1 MASDHTPS
9 QIIFE
14 EVFGESRSFTIN
26 KTNITKELVFRV
38 VSDRFVDEAGTTSF
52 PGMGT
57 SLLLDDKVFQQNV
70 LPIFIP
76 ELPPALLFS
85 YSPTAAV
92 LLYPSNITGK
102 QINWSTWEIRVTY
115 DVSRDNG
122 NGTGHTGPSQGEE
135 NSTKFTQISFNAS
148 VGNEKIQKAKVLACQ
163 LATNRPSSE
172 IAPYT
177 VGQTGLIGYSED
189 GIEGAEVY
197 TRTFKFQITQY
208 MPPTKLTYSYIRR
221 LSRMTTCTNLLPFF
235 GFAAGS
241 VIFLGASGEGDLYQ
255 LVPVT
260 LEFEVKNNFSF
271 HQSLESTNTPE
282 DTFVELPNGKRI
294 VITDNQFDVIREPEF
309 PSTVNSGTT
318 KPIIYSGWSIVS
330 YEYAPRISAGT
341 GRILRTPSL
350 RTIFKHYPAVD
361 FAAFQL

>member
-1 MASDHTPS
+1 MASDHTPGR
-9 QIIFE
+9 IIFE
-14 EVFGESRSFTIN
+14 EVFGESRTFTIN
-26 KTNITKELVFRV
+26 RQNITKELVFRV
-38 VSDRFVDEAGTTSF
+38 TSDRFVDEAGTTTF

-57 SLLLDDKVFQQNV
+57 NLLLDDKVFQQNV

-76 ELPPALLFS
+76 ELPPALLFYIDS
-85 YSPTAAV
+85 DSAV

-115 DVSRDNG
+115 DVSRDHG
-122 NGTGHTGPSQGEE
+122 NGAGFTGPSQGEE
-135 NSTKFTQISFNAS
+135 NSTKFTQISFNTS
-148 VGNEKIQKAKVLACQ
+148 VGTERIQKAKVLSCMKAS
-163 LATNRPSSE
+163 NRPASE
-172 IAPYT
+172 VVPYT
-177 VGQTGLIGYSED
+177 VGLTGLIGYSEE

-241 VIFLGASGEGDLYQ
+241 VMFLGASGEGDLFQ

-271 HQSLESTNTPE
+271 HQTLQSVNSPE
-282 DTFVELPNGKRI
+282 DVFVVLPNNKI
-294 VITDNQFDVIREPEF
+294 KIITDQQYDLIREPEF
-309 PSTVNSGTT
+309 ASTITPEN
-318 KPIIYSGWSIVS
+318 KPQVFSGWSIVS
-330 YEYAPRISAGT
+330 YEYAPRLVSGT
-341 GRILRTPSL
+341 GRQIRTPSL
-350 RTIFKHYPAVD
+350 RTILQHYPQVD
-361 FAAFQL
+361 FAAFKL

>member
-85 YSPTAAV
+85 IDDDTAV

-122 NGTGHTGPSQGEE
+122 NGAGHTGPSQGEE

-163 LATNRPSSE
+163 LATNRPASE
-172 IAPYT
+172 VAPYT

-235 GFAAGS
+235 GFATGS
-241 VIFLGASGEGDLYQ
+241 VIFLGASGEGDLFQ

-309 PSTVNSGTT
+309 PSTVNPVST

-330 YEYAPRISAGT
+330 YEYAPRITAGT
-341 GRILRTPSL
+341 GRIIRTPSL

-361 FAAFQL
+361 FAAFKL